1 MLVSCA
7 SRSMN
12 ELSVIGSLCYALRVL
27 RLPCTG
33 QTTQIVTMKCMLKI
47 DWPSKKKMIFL
58 ENFSAVLQPFYQK
71 RIKAMLIHG
80 KCKFLFK

>member
-1 MLVSCA
+1 
-7 SRSMN
+7 MN

-27 RLPCTG
+27 RLPVWANNTNCYNEMYAEKLIG
-33 QTTQIVTMKCMLKI
+33 L
-47 DWPSKKKMIFL
+47 PKKKIFL

-71 RIKAMLIHG
+71 RIKAMLIHW